1 MITHISHLEALF
13 SMPKE
18 FKIPRYGFHV
28 QHPSRKK
35 PCRKQVLPYRA
46 TVKHLVYTSDFV
58 SEKSSHML
66 DKVSILV
73 TLTFTRLEEKS
84 TVIKQYTTAA
94 PLRLEEK
101 SMVIKQYTTAAP
113 LKREGNIQASLKGAC
128 TNSTGN

>member
-1 MITHISHLEALF
+1 
-13 SMPKE
+13 
-18 FKIPRYGFHV
+18 
-28 QHPSRKK
+28 
-35 PCRKQVLPYRA
+35 
-46 TVKHLVYTSDFV
+46 
-58 SEKSSHML
+58 ML